1 MKYISIFMMATF
13 MILSGCKSVPISGR
27 KQLNLI
33 PGGQLNTLSFSSYG
47 EMMRNSRLSTNQAQ
61 VAMVKKSGENI
72 RIAVEK
78 YLVQNNMSNRTKG
91 FEWEFNL
98 IEAPEVINAF
108 CMPGGKVAF
117 YSGIMPICRDETG
130 VAVVMGHEIA
140 HAIANHGNERMSQ
153 GLIQQFGGIGLSVA
167 LRDKPQETQA
177 LFMTAYG
184 VGSQVG
190 AILPFSRLHEA
201 EADELGLIFMAM
213 AGYDP
218 REAPRFW
225 ERMQSASSGGAP
237 PEFLSTHPSHNRRIE
252 NLNKK
257 MPEAI
262 RYYEAALANRR

>member
-1 MKYISIFMMATF
+1 MRLIPIILSVLLLS
-13 MILSGCKSVPISGR
+13 LSGCKSVPLSGR
-27 KQLNLI
+27 KQLNII
-33 PGGQLNTLSFSSYG
+33 PGGQLNTLSFNTYG
-47 EMMRNSRLSTNQAQ
+47 DMMRQSQLSNNQAQ

-72 RIAVEK
+72 RMAVER
-78 YLVQNNMSNRTKG
+78 YLTENNLSSRSKG

-98 IEAPEVINAF
+98 IEAPGVVNAF

-153 GLIQQFGGIGLSVA
+153 GLIQQFGGVALAVA
-167 LRDKPQETQA
+167 LRDKPQETQT
-177 LFMTAYG
+177 LFMSAYG

-218 REAPRFW
+218 REAPKFW
-225 ERMQSASSGGAP
+225 ERMQAASGGGAP

-262 RYYEAALANRR
+262 KYYEAALQRRM